1 MGATNWKNIS
11 SHYQAR
17 WYWPL
22 SHKLSNP
29 RRTQF
34 VYTPQQNRMAAVKVW
49 FPPFSMN
56 TFSKANGLEL
66 LTTPE
71 KPTQTTTN
79 LPLPIFDRSAL
90 ILKRGGKTRTQLWW
104 NLETP
109 GQHAIERQ
117 SWKNAM
123 VEVDTIFSK
132 TQFQNIFATTCSFLS
147 AFATKTSSV
156 IVGHFLR
163 RFHTLPLP
171 WKWENNGK
179 QETNL
184 ITEKNNYKNKR
195 SNH

>member
-29 RRTQF
+29 KTQF

-56 TFSKANGLEL
+56 TFSKANGLKL

-79 LPLPIFDRSAL
+79 FPLPTFDRSAL

-123 VEVDTIFSK
+123 VEVNTIFSK
-132 TQFQNIFATTCSFLS
+132 TQFQNHFCNHLFFSFGICNQNIVS
-147 AFATKTSSV
+147 HSWTFSTSIS
-156 IVGHFLR
+156 
-163 RFHTLPLP
+163 HTPP
-171 WKWENNGK
+171 AMEMRK
-179 QETNL
+179 QWQTRNKL
-184 ITEKNNYKNKR
+184 DHREK
-195 SNH
+195 